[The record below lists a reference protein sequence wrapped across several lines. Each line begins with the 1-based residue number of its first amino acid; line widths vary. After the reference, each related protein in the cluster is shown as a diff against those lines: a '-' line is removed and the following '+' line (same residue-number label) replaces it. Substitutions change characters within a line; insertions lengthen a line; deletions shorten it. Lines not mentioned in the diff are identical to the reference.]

1 MELRERIKLIEYHLN
16 ITHKELADL
25 LGVRENRIK
34 QLSAGNIK
42 ALKPNEVLILAQQ
55 YGFNQNWLLTGVGEM
70 LAKNTVNYS
79 PKLSQTI
86 EDALSEIEEPELI
99 EFIKEKTVAKIVGK
113 LSMPKNLLSK
123 AFNFLTYERPLIYLY
138 LVFKSIKP
146 YDDSIGHKERI
157 IKSISELDLLSFQ
170 NILGPAFN
178 SYSKNHMIKRVE
190 DLTEDECRV
199 LLENI
204 PQLQKHLEKKHIH
217 IQYSK
222 ETIRFLK

>member
-1 MELRERIKLIEYHLN
+1 MELRERIKLIENYLN

-25 LGVRENRIK
+25 LGVGENRIK
-34 QLSAGNIK
+34 QLSAGNLK
-42 ALKPNEVLILAQQ
+42 ALKSTEVLILVQK
-55 YGFNQNWLLTGVGEM
+55 YGFNQNWLLTGEGEM
-70 LAKNTVNYS
+70 LANNTVNYS
-79 PKLSQTI
+79 PKLSQAI

-99 EFIKEKTVAKIVGK
+99 EFIKEKTVSKIVEK

-146 YDDSIGHKERI
+146 YDDSIGHKEWI

-178 SYSKNHMIKRVE
+178 SYSKNHMIKRME
-190 DLTEDECRV
+190 DLTEEECRV
-199 LLENI
+199 LLENTS
-204 PQLQKHLEKKHIH
+204 QLQKHLEKNISISNIAK
-217 IQYSK
+217 K
-222 ETIRFLK
+222 RFGH

>member
-1 MELRERIKLIEYHLN
+1 MHERLKLFRATLNLTQKDFAEKIDIDQRNYTNYENGKAELKAKHIQKLIEN
-16 ITHKELADL
+16 FEINA
-25 LGVRENRIK
+25 
-34 QLSAGNIK
+34 
-42 ALKPNEVLILAQQ
+42 
-55 YGFNQNWLLTGVGEM
+55 NWLLTGEGEM
-70 LAKNTVNYS
+70 LANNTVNYS
-79 PKLSQTI
+79 LKLSQAI

-99 EFIKEKTVAKIVGK
+99 EFIKEKTVAKIVEK

-146 YDDSIGHKERI
+146 YDDSISHKEWI

-190 DLTEDECRV
+190 DLTEEECRV

-204 PQLQKHLEKKHIH
+204 SQLQKHLEKNISISNIAK
-217 IQYSK
+217 K
-222 ETIRFLK
+222 RFGH

>member
-1 MELRERIKLIEYHLN
+1 
-16 ITHKELADL
+16 
-25 LGVRENRIK
+25 
-34 QLSAGNIK
+34 
-42 ALKPNEVLILAQQ
+42 
-55 YGFNQNWLLTGVGEM
+55 
-70 LAKNTVNYS
+70 
-79 PKLSQTI
+79 
-86 EDALSEIEEPELI
+86 
-99 EFIKEKTVAKIVGK
+99 
-113 LSMPKNLLSK
+113 MPKNLLSK

-146 YDDSIGHKERI
+146 YDDSIGHKEWI

-204 PQLQKHLEKKHIH
+204 PQLQKHLEKNISISNIAK
-217 IQYSK
+217 K
-222 ETIRFLK
+222 RFGF